1 MKGVVESLVSARAD
15 AVCFS
20 DARGDITAG
29 MIRASAAQAS
39 DELPSDVANL
49 YIYTQSAA
57 LFCAGLLA
65 AAARG
70 ARLSVLPQAQ
80 PGYLADIGVTPD
92 TFLTDQGDAPT
103 LSLRSGDERFAA
115 HAHVD
120 LDFFTSGSTGA
131 PKIVAKTLAHLERE
145 VRFWESRLGG
155 RCDAVEATVSHQHVY
170 GMLFRVIWPVMGAW
184 RSRDVA
190 ALAWEQLE
198 GALGPR
204 VALASSPAHLT
215 RLPSSFNLPRGAPEM
230 IFSSGQMLPWDA
242 ARDATALFGVA
253 PTEILGSTETGG
265 VAWRTRTAE
274 DAAWTPL
281 GDVAISAADD
291 GALHVTS
298 PYFDAD
304 APLATGDRIQL
315 NAKGGFRLL
324 GRMDRIAKVDGK
336 RVSLSRVEDAL
347 RASSLLADAAA
358 LTLPHRRD
366 ALAAVATLTPEG
378 CAALASDGAFRFT
391 RRLRTALA
399 HALEPAERPKHW
411 RFVGAIPVNSQGK
424 RQLASL
430 QRLFEIESLVS
441 LLKAAPLA
449 LDATSA
455 ELAFTLTPDM
465 PWFSGHFP
473 GEPIMPGVAQVH
485 LAARLAEELWGF
497 EPSNHALHRVKF
509 KRLLKPHRPVT
520 LSLRID
526 PAQRNIAFAF
536 TCQGER
542 VAEGV
547 IGGG

>member
-1 MKGVVESLVSARAD
+1 MKGVIDTLTSAPAS
-15 AVCFS
+15 VVMFS
-20 DARGDITAG
+20 GAQGPITAG
-29 MIRASAAQAS
+29 MIRASAAMAS
-39 DELPSDVANL
+39 DELPNDVAPL

-80 PGYLADIGVTPD
+80 PGYLADIGVPPEAL
-92 TFLTDQGDAPT
+92 LTDQGHFPT
-103 LSLRSGDERFAA
+103 LTLKNGDVAFTAA
-115 HAHVD
+115 PHLD
-120 LDFFTSGSTGA
+120 LDFFTSGSTGG
-131 PKIVAKTLAHLERE
+131 PKIVPKTLAHLEHE
-145 VRFWESRLGG
+145 IRFWESLVGG

-170 GMLFRVIWPVMGAW
+170 GMLFRVVWPVMAGW
-184 RSRDVA
+184 RSRDAA

-215 RLPSSFNLPRGAPEM
+215 RLPPHFALPNGPPEM
-230 IFSSGQMLPWDA
+230 IFSSGQMLPWEA
-242 ARDATALFGVA
+242 ARETTALFGVA

-265 VAWRTRTAE
+265 VARRNRTAE
-274 DAAWTPL
+274 DTVWTPL
-281 GDVAISAADD
+281 GGVAITTDAD
-291 GALHVTS
+291 GALHVAS
-298 PYFDAD
+298 PFFDSE
-304 APLATGDRIQL
+304 APLATGDRVAP
-315 NAKGGFRLL
+315 NPDGTFALL
-324 GRMDRIAKVDGK
+324 GRVDRIAKVDGK

-347 RASSLLADAAA
+347 RASPLLADCAA
-358 LTLPHRRD
+358 LTLPSRRD
-366 ALAAVATLTPEG
+366 ALGTIATLTEDG
-378 CAALASDGAFRFT
+378 RAALAAEGAFRFT
-391 RRLRTALA
+391 RRLRTELA
-399 HALEPAERPKHW
+399 HSLEPAERPKHW

-430 QRLFEIESLVS
+430 QRLFEIESLFS

-455 ELAFTLTPDM
+455 ELSFTLTPDM

-473 GEPIMPGVAQVH
+473 GEPVMPGVAQVH

-497 EPSNHALHRVKF
+497 EPSNQMLHKVKF

-526 PAQRNIAFAF
+526 PAQRSIAFAF
-536 TCQGER
+536 TCRDER

-547 IGGG
+547 IGGS